1 MSEFPCRKSYCC
13 GMPGFLTY
21 MELMIDDHTVC
32 ISISLFF
39 LLTGKQL
46 RLIVQE
52 FRTEWNLVVVVS
64 ELHG

>member
-1 MSEFPCRKSYCC
+1 
-13 GMPGFLTY
+13 MPGFLTY
-21 MELMIDDHTVC
+21 MELMIDDHAVY
-32 ISISLFF
+32 ISVSLFF

>member
-1 MSEFPCRKSYCC
+1 
-13 GMPGFLTY
+13 MPGFLTY

-32 ISISLFF
+32 ISVSLFF
-39 LLTGKQL
+39 LFTGKQL
-46 RLIVQE
+46 RLIIVQE

>member
-1 MSEFPCRKSYCC
+1 
-13 GMPGFLTY
+13 MPGFLTY

-32 ISISLFF
+32 ISVSLFF
-39 LLTGKQL
+39 LLTRKQL

-64 ELHG
+64 ELHLSSRFLYDITSD